1 MLLHWEDLAG
11 WETGVKKSQKYIAA
25 QSSKG
30 IPVFLYMYVIWH
42 ELHKSPRISSKTEK
56 CQ

>member
-11 WETGVKKSQKYIAA
+11 WETGVKKSQKYVAA
-25 QSSKG
+25 QSKG

-42 ELHKSPRISSKTEK
+42 ELHKSPGMSSKTEK
-56 CQ
+56 CH